1 MRKTIL
7 LVAILFCVAGVA
19 MEGQAATTAYVT
31 DSFEITLRTGPS
43 TDNKIIY
50 TPQSGQALELLEVQ
64 GDWSHVK
71 VIKKSS
77 EPIEGWV
84 LSRYLISRLPWELKA
99 KSLLEENA
107 ALKDRLGALQKAYDA
122 VSQREKELAEE
133 LQGKNTAFQALRTDY
148 DSLKSGAAEYLEL
161 KSEQKAARSK
171 LETLQHTIDDL
182 TVENRR
188 LESSQRNRWFATGAL
203 VLLCGLLIGVA
214 VGRQYRKKRSS
225 YY

>member
-1 MRKTIL
+1 MQKTSV
-7 LVAILFCVAGVA
+7 LVVILFCLMGVSR
-19 MEGQAATTAYVT
+19 EGQGGTTVYVT

-64 GDWSHVK
+64 GDWSHVRLLRK
-71 VIKKSS
+71 GN

-84 LSRYLISRLPWELKA
+84 LSRYLVSRLPWELKA
-99 KSLLEENA
+99 KSLTEENST
-107 ALKDRLGALQKAYDA
+107 LKDRLGALQKAFDA
-122 VSQREKELAEE
+122 VSQEEKKLSENFQE
-133 LQGKNTAFQALRTDY
+133 KNKAFQALQTDY
-148 DSLKSGAAEYLEL
+148 ESLKSGAAEYLRL
-161 KSEQKAARSK
+161 KSEQKATRSK
-171 LETLQHTIDDL
+171 LETLQQTINEL
-182 TVENRR
+182 CAENRR
-188 LESSQRNRWFATGAL
+188 LDSSQRNLWFATGAL

>member
-1 MRKTIL
+1 MRKTTV
-7 LVAILFCVAGVA
+7 LVAMLSCLLGVA
-19 MEGQAATTAYVT
+19 MEGQGATTAYVT

-50 TPQSGQALELLEVQ
+50 TPQSGQPLELLEVQ

-71 VIKKSS
+71 VLRRGN

-99 KSLLEENA
+99 KSLSEENSS
-107 ALKDRLGALQKAYDA
+107 LKDRLGALQKAFDA
-122 VSQREKELAEE
+122 VSQKEKELSENLEE
-133 LQGKNTAFQALRTDY
+133 KSKAFQELRTDY
-148 DSLKSGAAEYLEL
+148 DSLKSGAAEYLRL
-161 KSEQKAARSK
+161 KSEQKTTRSK
-171 LETLQHTIDDL
+171 LETLQQTIDEL